1 MIQDQETTGS
11 LDAVGLDSSSVVSE
25 DLRVPLPLDIDETDD
40 VSENLFGGEDFLEPD
55 VCLDSPQAS
64 VPCRDVSDTPLSD
77 AKKRDLRSMIE
88 DSCLST
94 QAVFKFKMPWE
105 RPGMRTVFV
114 RKPKRLYL
122 FPF

>member
-40 VSENLFGGEDFLEPD
+40 VSENLFGGEDFLKPD

-77 AKKRDLRSMIE
+77 AKK
-88 DSCLST
+88 T
-94 QAVFKFKMPWE
+94 
-105 RPGMRTVFV
+105 
-114 RKPKRLYL
+114 
-122 FPF
+122 